1 MILRGGGKTWRLLE
15 LAGIVVGAVLVEAE
29 YINNSVNVIQESL
42 VFQMLVA
49 KNRISLSSTQPI
61 LGKFK

>member
-1 MILRGGGKTWRLLE
+1 M
-15 LAGIVVGAVLVEAE
+15 VGAVLVEAE

-49 KNRISLSSTQPI
+49 KNRISLSSEQPI